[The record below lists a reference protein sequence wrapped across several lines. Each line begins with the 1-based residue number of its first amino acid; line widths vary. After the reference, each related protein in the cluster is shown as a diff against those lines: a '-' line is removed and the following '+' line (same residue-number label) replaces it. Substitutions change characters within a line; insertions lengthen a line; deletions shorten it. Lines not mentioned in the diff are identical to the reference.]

1 MTTADALPTRE
12 RLIEAA
18 LWLFWNEGYATTS
31 LARVCEVAGANP
43 GSLYHFYRTKEEL
56 LEAALD
62 RLLERIEPDLLEPAW
77 AGVTDPLERVF
88 ALLDAYRGALLE
100 TELRYGCPVG
110 NIALELR
117 DPPEPVRR
125 KLAANFAAWT
135 DAVRAC
141 LEDARARFPR
151 GTDLGRLAVFVLT
164 VMEGGVM
171 QARTYRRI
179 EVFDAGVAALR
190 EYIGMLV
197 ARKRATAR

>member
-1 MTTADALPTRE
+1 MTPTTRD
-12 RLIEAA
+12 RLVDAA

-31 LARVCEVAGANP
+31 LARVCEAAGANP

-62 RLLERIEPDLLEPAW
+62 RLLERIEPDLLAPAW

-88 ALLDAYRGALLE
+88 ALLEAYRGALLE
-100 TELRYGCPVG
+100 TGLRYGCPIG

-125 KLAANFAAWT
+125 TLAANFAAWT
-135 DAVRAC
+135 AAVREC
-141 LEDARARFPR
+141 LEGARDRFPR
-151 GTDLGRLAVFVLT
+151 DTDLNRLATFVLT

-171 QARTYRRI
+171 QARTYRSI
-179 EVFDAGVAALR
+179 DTFDAGVASLR
-190 EYIGMLV
+190 DYIGLLV
-197 ARKRATAR
+197 KGKRSTAR